1 MRTTRPRL
9 TAIAEAR
16 QFEVFPNPSRTA
28 SRAYPYVV
36 VLQSSASEPG
46 RTRLVAPLAPLAGLG
61 EVPGRLAPLV
71 TVEGRQYRIF
81 LPWMFAIPS
90 RDLHRRVAE
99 LAGARGE
106 ILSGVDLLF
115 FGI

>member
-1 MRTTRPRL
+1 M
-9 TAIAEAR
+9 
-16 QFEVFPNPSRTA
+16 
-28 SRAYPYVV
+28 
-36 VLQSSASEPG
+36 
-46 RTRLVAPLAPLAGLG
+46 G

-90 RDLHRRVAE
+90 RDLHGRVAD
-99 LAGARGE
+99 LADARGD

-115 FGI
+115 FGV